1 MSTTELL
8 VRIQQFLDSLGTGK
22 PLIVSQ
28 AKELSDLITNEM
40 TIRDEHK
47 S

>member
-8 VRIQQFLDSLGTGK
+8 VRIQRFLDSLGTGK

-40 TIRDEHK
+40 IMRDEHT